1 MDFSSASFMCARKSD
16 CVTNCTSHYHNHY
29 ELNFLTS
36 GNTRM
41 QIGEMDI
48 EYNSFDFLL
57 IPPGVTHLL
66 YDSKYDRFDN
76 YVIWFE
82 LKDKQ
87 KIGENDK
94 KAIKLHDSYG
104 AVKFLCSEIYRL
116 YTQSKHEEDELSN
129 IYLQGVLYHM
139 KRGMV
144 LDVSKHLPREDELLD
159 AAVKYINSNI
169 FDKYVH
175 VADVA
180 DELNISPSYLTR
192 IFNRKLSI
200 SPMRYINEVKVSS
213 AKELLRTCNKTIK
226 EIASDL
232 HFSDPLYFS
241 RIFSSLEGM
250 SPREYRKVGQEIE
263 EIGVNNSCF

>member
-1 MDFSSASFMCARKSD
+1 MDFSSAKFLCARKSD
-16 CVTNCTSHYHNHY
+16 CVTNSTSHYHNHY

-66 YDSKYDRFDN
+66 YQSKYEKFDN

-82 LKDKQ
+82 LKDKSKQ
-87 KIGENDK
+87 TGDV
-94 KAIKLHDSYG
+94 IKLHDFHG

-139 KRGMV
+139 NKGV
-144 LDVSKHLPREDELLD
+144 ILDLKKNHLSREDEILD
-159 AAVKYINSNI
+159 IAVKYINSNL
-169 FDKYVH
+169 FNKFVH
-175 VADVA
+175 VGDVA
-180 DELNISPSYLTR
+180 ASLNISTSYLTR

-200 SPMRYINEVKVSS
+200 SPMRYINEVKVAS
-213 AKELLRTCNKTIK
+213 AKELLRTSNMTIK
-226 EIASDL
+226 EIATNL

-241 RIFSSLEGM
+241 RIFSSTEGM
-250 SPREYRKVGQEIE
+250 SPREYRKLCQDSESVC
-263 EIGVNNSCF
+263 NKS

>member
-1 MDFSSASFMCARKSD
+1 
-16 CVTNCTSHYHNHY
+16 
-29 ELNFLTS
+29 
-36 GNTRM
+36 M

-87 KIGENDK
+87 KRSEEEGK
-94 KAIKLHDSYG
+94 VIKLHDFDG

-139 KRGMV
+139 NKGVV
-144 LDVSKHLPREDELLD
+144 LDVRNHLSREDELLD
-159 AAVKYINSNI
+159 QAVKYINSNV
-169 FDKYVH
+169 FNMYVH

-180 DELNISPSYLTR
+180 EALNISPSYLTR
-192 IFNRKLSI
+192 IFNHKLSI
-200 SPMRYINEVKVSS
+200 SPMKYINEVKVAS
-213 AKELLRTCNKTIK
+213 AKELLRTGNLTIK
-226 EIASDL
+226 EIAARL

-241 RIFSSLEGM
+241 RVFSQTEGL
-250 SPREYRKVGQEIE
+250 SPREYRKVAMLSEQ
-263 EIGVNNSCF
+263 